1 MRTRAYFVRHAQ
13 PQYRH
18 KDDRTRPL
26 SAEGISDS
34 ELVTKALKDK
44 VIDAFY
50 CSSYK
55 RSPDTIRGAAAYYG
69 LDIWTDERLREREA
83 GKSGNPFPMFQ
94 KRWAGFRYHEDGG
107 ESHCGGSEAE
117 HRRITENLSR
127 KRRETHGDQNPRR
140 RLMLHHP
147 VLSALVQVLGFSA
160 RHRLDAL
167 YGGIGF

>member
-83 GKSGNPFPMFQ
+83 GKSPCWRSCSPSWPGWRS
-94 KRWAGFRYHEDGG
+94 KRAPRTWAV
-107 ESHCGGSEAE
+107 
-117 HRRITENLSR
+117 SR
-127 KRRETHGDQNPRR
+127 LCT
-140 RLMLHHP
+140 
-147 VLSALVQVLGFSA
+147 
-160 RHRLDAL
+160 
-167 YGGIGF
+167 